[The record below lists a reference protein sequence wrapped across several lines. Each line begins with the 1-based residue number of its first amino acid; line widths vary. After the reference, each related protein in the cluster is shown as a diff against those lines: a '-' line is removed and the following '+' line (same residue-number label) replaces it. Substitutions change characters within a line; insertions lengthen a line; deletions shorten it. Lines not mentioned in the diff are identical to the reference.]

1 MELFATNQE
10 RTGAINMQNINTAS
24 FSSIDLDQLN
34 AVTGGFDF
42 GRMVDNGNRYGT
54 AGALVGGGVGAG
66 VGAAVGGIPT
76 AGVGALPG
84 AAIGAGVGGAVG
96 GIGGFVG
103 GAATDAW
110 NQLRGR

>member
-1 MELFATNQE
+1 MH
-10 RTGAINMQNINTAS
+10 NIDTS
-24 FSSIDLDQLN
+24 TLPSIDFNSLD

-54 AGALVGGGVGAG
+54 AGALLGAG
-66 VGAAVGGIPT
+66 GGAAVGAVVGAPA

-84 AAIGAGVGGAVG
+84 AAIGAGVGGAAGGAVG
-96 GIGGFVG
+96 WVG

>member
-1 MELFATNQE
+1 
-10 RTGAINMQNINTAS
+10 MQNLDTAV
-24 FSSIDLDQLN
+24 FPSIDLHSLDS
-34 AVTGGFDF
+34 VTGGFDF

-54 AGALVGGGVGAG
+54 AGALLGSGVGAG
-66 VGAAVGGIPT
+66 VGAVAGAPA

-84 AAIGAGVGGAVG
+84 AAIGAGVGGAAG
-96 GIGGFVG
+96 GALGWVG

>member
-1 MELFATNQE
+1 M
-10 RTGAINMQNINTAS
+10 NTATLDT
-24 FSSIDLDQLN
+24 FQTLDISSLD
-34 AVTGGFDF
+34 AITGGFDF
-42 GRMVDNGNRYGT
+42 GRMVDNGNRYGG
-54 AGALVGGGVGAG
+54 AGAAVGGGVGAG
-66 VGAAVGGIPT
+66 VGAVVGAPA

-96 GIGGFVG
+96 GAAGWIG